1 MKDKDHKMLEEA
13 WKQVYVEE
21 PNMSPEE
28 AHEAH
33 GRGETLIVKT
43 ADNVEFVVDPGPNI
57 YESSLL

>member
-28 AHEAH
+28 AQEAH
-33 GRGETLIVKT
+33 GNGESLMVTTV
-43 ADNVEFVVDPGPNI
+43 DGNEFVVAAI
-57 YESSLL
+57 SHKKFY